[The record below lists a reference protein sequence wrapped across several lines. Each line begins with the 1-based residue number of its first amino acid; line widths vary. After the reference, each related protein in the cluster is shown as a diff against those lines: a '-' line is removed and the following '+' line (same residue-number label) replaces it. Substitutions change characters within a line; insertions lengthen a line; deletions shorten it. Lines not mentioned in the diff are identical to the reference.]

1 MEIFMEDIF
10 NTLKE
15 IKFDEI
21 QNKDFIEFK
30 ELCTTEANIRNST
43 ILKCPKFGVK
53 GNEPNM
59 LRWHFEN
66 CETKLRC
73 CEQCGNTIP
82 RQGIKPFLYDVKKYC
97 NRKCYMESKKGKAP
111 IVMTDEV
118 KNKLSKIALTQSEER
133 SERIKMNAPWEKRW
147 KKKI

>member
-1 MEIFMEDIF
+1 MEDIF
-10 NTLKE
+10 EGLKKQ
-15 IKFDEI
+15 KFVLDEESM
-21 QNKDFIEFK
+21 IEQRDLFVMDALK
-30 ELCTTEANIRNST
+30 RNATIIECPHCTVT
-43 ILKCPKFGVK
+43 

-66 CETKLRC
+66 CDTKLRC

-97 NRKCYMESKKGKAP
+97 NRKCYTESKKGKPP

-118 KNKLSKIALTQSEER
+118 KQKISKIALTQSKER
-133 SERIKMNAPWEKRW
+133 SERMKKTRPWDVKW
-147 KKKI
+147 KKNT